1 MAHLPSE
8 LVSHSQK
15 VCSLYKRAIR
25 CIRDW
30 NHKIENYRIQAILMR
45 ERFDKNKDIKDM
57 RYATYLLQEGEKE
70 LFSNQ
75 HYHPMTY
82 PNSASGGAYG
92 RKGETPDCVLD
103 YWHPLEK
110 ARYPKYFARREQM
123 KNEYEKWYFETYP
136 DQKKT
141 IKDH

>member
-15 VCSLYKRAIR
+15 VCSLYKRALR
-25 CIRDW
+25 CLADYYHRMHD
-30 NHKIENYRIQAILMR
+30 YRIQAVLMR
-45 ERFDKNKDIKDM
+45 ERFDKNKDITDM

-70 LFSNQ
+70 LFSKK
-75 HYHPMTY
+75 HFAPITFA
-82 PNSASGGAYG
+82 NSATGGAYG
-92 RKGETPDCVLD
+92 RKGEAPDWLLD

-123 KNEYEKWYFETYP
+123 KNEYEEWYFKTYP
-136 DQKKT
+136 EEKK